1 VRTFVVV
8 IDTTNDTAIITGS
21 GARELLLEAG
31 SRRPFWSH
39 QRGAWMTSAKV
50 AKDLL
55 ALAELRHIDCDVQ
68 ETGLR

>member
-1 VRTFVVV
+1 VVV
-8 IDTTNDTAIITGS
+8 IDMTNDTAVITGS

-50 AKDLL
+50 ARDLL
-55 ALAELRHIDCDVQ
+55 ALMELRHIDCDVH
-68 ETGLR
+68 EGALR